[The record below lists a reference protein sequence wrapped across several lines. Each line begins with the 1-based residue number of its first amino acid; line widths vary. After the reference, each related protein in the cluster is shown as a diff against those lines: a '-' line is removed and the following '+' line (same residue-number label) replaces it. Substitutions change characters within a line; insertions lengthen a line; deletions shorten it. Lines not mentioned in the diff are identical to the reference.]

1 MTDRPSSIGTT
12 AAAPATDASNDSFH
26 GATVLIVEDDEL
38 IANELK
44 TLILEGGGSV
54 LGLVVDGD
62 TALTIL
68 EESRPNAVLLNVQ
81 LAAGRGREVA
91 RRLRELDLPFV
102 VASTFDR
109 HDIVSAELSA
119 VPYFSKP
126 CQAKEVVGELIGA
139 LNTHRR
145 MRVVASPLHPLGKET
160 SETAN

>member
-12 AAAPATDASNDSFH
+12 AAAPAMDAANDSFH

-38 IANELK
+38 MANELR
-44 TLILEGGGSV
+44 TLIAGVGGSV
-54 LGLVVDGD
+54 LPLAADGD

-68 EESRPNAVLLNVQ
+68 QESRPDVVLLNVR
-81 LAAGRGREVA
+81 LAAGGGMDVA

-109 HDIVSAELSA
+109 HDIISAELSA

-126 CQAKEVVGELIGA
+126 CHAKEVVGALIGA
-139 LNTHRR
+139 LEAYRR
-145 MRVVASPLHPLGKET
+145 VRVVPSPLRPLGKET
-160 SETAN
+160 SETAD